1 MQRLTRLVLAQ
12 EILGSNPSGIANI
25 LYIKGV
31 KNLAQHVTIF
41 ASEAR
46 TAIATSYDIS
56 NPSGTGLVLT
66 IVVTAAANTPSVT
79 FTIEGKD
86 PTSGTYYTILTSA
99 AITGTGTTTLRVHPD
114 LTAATNTV
122 AKDMLPAVWRVKTA
136 VGDTDSLTYS
146 VGASM
151 I

>member
-1 MQRLTRLVLAQ
+1 M
-12 EILGSNPSGIANI
+12 
-25 LYIKGV
+25 KGV

-41 ASEAR
+41 PLEAR
-46 TAIATSYDIS
+46 TAVATSQDIS
-56 NPSGTGLVLT
+56 NHDGTGLVLT
-66 IVVTAAANTPSVT
+66 IVATAVVNTPSVT

-99 AITGTGTTTLRVHPD
+99 AITGAGTTVLRVHPD

-136 VGDTDSLTYS
+136 VSDTDTLTYS

-151 I
+151 V